1 MALLLT
7 LALIVA
13 ACSADGAENV
23 TYVIIPAGE
32 EAPLPAD
39 ANVSDSP
46 TAEPTAPPPTP
57 TPDTPPEIALQ
68 IGDRYLLDGYFENA
82 VYTYQSIVDNGAAS
96 QDVRAAAALGMGQAA
111 LREGLFD
118 YAVQAL
124 TTLISQFPDD
134 FRAVQGYFLRGDAYL
149 GLNRW
154 QEAINDFQQYLTLRP
169 GVIDSYVH
177 ERIGDAQL
185 ALERFDDAFNS
196 FTRAADATRSLV
208 PQLALR
214 EKLARLHTLSGQVEQ
229 AVAQYDA
236 ILAVAQNAPYR
247 ATIEFRAAEAL
258 LDAGD
263 RNNGLQ
269 RMERIFNEY
278 VGQPQAYQAMD
289 ILLASGRQL
298 DRYAVGRVSYFSQD
312 YERAIESFN
321 AFTSQMQLAAIPP
334 ELHLL
339 LGRSYRAMGNSDA
352 AQVAFQTLIDQHP
365 TDPLFGDALLETGR
379 TYFLSD
385 EIDQAITRYL
395 EIADNYSYLPE
406 TAAEALWRAAY
417 LHGTNGNLNESRQLF
432 MRLADAFPESSQASS
447 GLFIAASAALD
458 ADDEANAETLY
469 GRLAVTTTGEQ
480 QAEAYLQVGRL
491 ALERG
496 DARQAESAFSSA
508 SAAAPDSYFSARAQD
523 IRDGRAP
530 FTPPDEYV
538 FEFDD
543 LAEVTAAENWLRQTF
558 GAGRELPEGPLWP
571 LSPELE
577 AEPRV
582 VRGRELWAV
591 GAFNE
596 AITEFLDVM
605 GDYREDGIA
614 SYQLAIYTRIIGAY
628 YPSIV
633 GAANVIQAAG
643 VATLEAPPYI
653 ARMRYPAYYRD
664 VILRITSARDVDPL
678 LLMSL
683 IRHESLFNAHA
694 TAAADEKGL
703 TQVIPGTGEYIA
715 GQLNW
720 PNYQHSD
727 LFRPYASVEFGTYYL
742 AEQLQRF
749 NGNVYAALSGYNAG
763 PGRAIS
769 WMELSGGDP
778 DRFMSAITISS
789 TRTYIQRI
797 YGSYNIYRELYGRS
811 Q

>member
-1 MALLLT
+1 MMIPINRLFRSARMLVALVL
-7 LALIVA
+7 LALVVA
-13 ACSADGAENV
+13 ACATDGEDNV
-23 TYVIIPAGE
+23 TYVVVPAGE
-32 EAPLPAD
+32 EVPASD
-39 ANVSDSP
+39 GGAVSDNVTPLP
-46 TAEPTAPPPTP
+46 TAEPSPVPPTPTP

-82 VYTYQSIVDNGAAS
+82 VYTYQSVVDNSAAP

-124 TTLISQFPDD
+124 TALITQFPAD
-134 FRAVQGYFLRGDAYL
+134 FRATQGYFLRGDAYL

-154 QEAINDFQQYLTLRP
+154 QEAIDDFQQYLTLRP
-169 GVIDSYVH
+169 GLIDSYVH

-185 ALERFDDAFNS
+185 ALERYEDAFNS
-196 FTRAADATRSLV
+196 YTRAADATRSLV

-214 EKLARLHTLSGQVEQ
+214 EKLAQLHTLSGQVEE

-236 ILAVAQNAPYR
+236 ILAVARNEPYR

-278 VGQPQAYQAMD
+278 VDQPQAFQAMD
-289 ILLASGRQL
+289 ILLENGREL
-298 DRYAVGRVSYFSQD
+298 DQYAIGRVSYFSQE
-312 YERAIESFN
+312 YGRAIEAFN
-321 AFTSQMQLAAIPP
+321 AYTSQMQLAAIPP

-339 LGRSYRAMGNSDA
+339 LGRSYRAMGNPAA

-379 TYFLSD
+379 TYFLND

-395 EIADNYSYLPE
+395 EIAENYDYLPE

-417 LHGTNGNLNESRQLF
+417 LHGTNDNLSESRGLF
-432 MRLADAFPESSQASS
+432 MRLADAYPESSQASS
-447 GLFIAASAALD
+447 GLFIAASAALNAGD
-458 ADDEANAETLY
+458 AANAETLY

-496 DARQAESAFSSA
+496 DERQAESAFSSA
-508 SAAAPDSYFSARAQD
+508 AAAAPDSYFSARAQD

-543 LAEVTAAENWLRQTF
+543 LAEVTAAENWLRETF

-571 LSPELE
+571 LSAELE

-582 VRGRELWAV
+582 VRGREL
-591 GAFNE
+591 
-596 AITEFLDVM
+596 
-605 GDYREDGIA
+605 
-614 SYQLAIYTRIIGAY
+614 
-628 YPSIV
+628 
-633 GAANVIQAAG
+633 
-643 VATLEAPPYI
+643 
-653 ARMRYPAYYRD
+653 
-664 VILRITSARDVDPL
+664 
-678 LLMSL
+678 
-683 IRHESLFNAHA
+683 
-694 TAAADEKGL
+694 
-703 TQVIPGTGEYIA
+703 
-715 GQLNW
+715 
-720 PNYQHSD
+720 
-727 LFRPYASVEFGTYYL
+727 
-742 AEQLQRF
+742 
-749 NGNVYAALSGYNAG
+749 
-763 PGRAIS
+763 
-769 WMELSGGDP
+769 
-778 DRFMSAITISS
+778 
-789 TRTYIQRI
+789 
-797 YGSYNIYRELYGRS
+797 
-811 Q
+811 